1 MVSNRRLRYPD
12 YSFIRVVLG
21 CFRPARGSDAYWLE
35 NYDVSSRHG
44 EAPSPLSLYPDFRV
58 VSVLGLVV

>member
-12 YSFIRVVLG
+12 DSSIRVLFG
-21 CFRPARGSDAYWLE
+21 RFRSARGSNAYWLK
-35 NYDVSSRHG
+35 NDDVSNRHG
-44 EAPSPLSLYPDFRV
+44 EIPCPFSRYPDLWV